1 MKKSKTQVSKGSQQ
15 SPQIEGRRVTIIWK
29 GSSPPQL
36 VGDFT
41 DWERGGR
48 IDLVRAG
55 RNVWV
60 HEMELPD
67 DAYMEYSFID
77 GDERIPD
84 PMNPNLTPDGFG
96 HKNNYIYMHGAAPT
110 DLTRRVPGVAY
121 GTLKTFQVKTW
132 KLIAGNLRRVHLYQ
146 PSTPQACPL
155 LVVWDGREYLRRARL
170 PYILDNL
177 VHQKR
182 IRPVALAM
190 VENSQSGR
198 MMEYSC
204 SDSTLVFL
212 QHIVLPLAQ
221 EELNL
226 VDISNQPGAYGVLGA
241 SMGGLMALYT
251 GLRLS
256 HIFGHVLSQSG
267 GFTLA
272 EGETVV
278 YELVRRGDLR
288 AIKIWMNVGLY
299 DFVSLLAANREMY
312 PLLSSRGYDVSYR
325 EYHGGHNYPSWRNDL
340 WRGLEHHFGERNSPE
355 SDLPT

>member
-1 MKKSKTQVSKGSQQ
+1 MKKSKTQLSKGLQQ

-29 GSSPPQL
+29 GSNPPQL
-36 VGDFT
+36 MGDFT

-55 RNVWV
+55 RNVWM

-67 DAYMEYSFID
+67 GAYMEYSFID

-84 PMNPNLTPDGFG
+84 PMNPNLTPDGLG
-96 HKNNYIYMHGAAPT
+96 NKNNYFYMPGAAPT
-110 DLTRRVPGVAY
+110 DLTRRLPEVAH
-121 GTLKTFQVKTW
+121 GKLKTFQVNTW
-132 KLIAGNLRRVHLYQ
+132 KLIAGNQRRVHLYQ
-146 PSTPQACPL
+146 PSIPEPCPL
-155 LVVWDGREYLRRARL
+155 LVVWDGREYFRRARL
-170 PYILDNL
+170 PHLVDNL

-182 IRPVALAM
+182 IRPIALAM

-226 VDISNQPGAYGVLGA
+226 LDISSQPGVYGVLGA

-267 GFTLA
+267 GFTIA

-288 AIKIWMNVGLY
+288 AIKIWMDVGLY
-299 DFVSLLAANREMY
+299 DFVSLLAANRVMY

-325 EYHGGHNYPSWRNDL
+325 EYPGGHNYPSWRDDL
-340 WRGLEHHFGERNSPE
+340 WRGLEYHFGQPNSQRT
-355 SDLPT
+355 DLPK